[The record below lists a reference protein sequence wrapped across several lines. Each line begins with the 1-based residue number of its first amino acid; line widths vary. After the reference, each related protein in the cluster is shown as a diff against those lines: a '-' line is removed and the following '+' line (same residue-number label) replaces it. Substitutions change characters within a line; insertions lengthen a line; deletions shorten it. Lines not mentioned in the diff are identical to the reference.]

1 MNNTQDAD
9 FDTDFDELDD
19 AYDSH
24 GNCLAGG
31 MYDAGGHIISSR
43 YADFIDDMRDRIKD
57 SQ

>member
-9 FDTDFDELDD
+9 FDTDFVEFDD
-19 AYDSH
+19 TYDSH
-24 GNCLAGG
+24 GNCSVGG
-31 MYDAGGHIISSR
+31 MYDVGGHIISAR